1 VEFIAGPGTA
11 GAWLFAQ
18 GDVLVAKVN
27 GTGATLIL
35 TSVRDSKGEVL
46 SIEVERLE
54 SRTEAQTDSQ
64 ADAAAAPVTALR
76 EPELRAPAAA
86 ASDDFTVPLLIKTHI
101 RSRGDMSFSDAPWAG
116 RVGPGLWIE
125 SFSIRPLEHLMPKDI
140 EYKGLTGTGFETPW
154 QSSEQFCGTKGISMP
169 LVGFAVRL
177 KPGPEASAFDC
188 EYSGYYRSGAT
199 AGPFRNGAPCR
210 SALANDPLEGM
221 QIRITKRPKAAGAPR
236 KAGADRPAP
245 KTPTFGR
252 YREDDAKPKAER
264 NVRPAGRPKNR
275 AI

>member
-1 VEFIAGPGTA
+1 M
-11 GAWLFAQ
+11 
-18 GDVLVAKVN
+18 
-27 GTGATLIL
+27 
-35 TSVRDSKGEVL
+35 
-46 SIEVERLE
+46 
-54 SRTEAQTDSQ
+54 
-64 ADAAAAPVTALR
+64 R
-76 EPELRAPAAA
+76 EPEVRAPAAITA
-86 ASDDFTVPLLIKTHI
+86 AADGDGLTVPLQIKTHI

-125 SFSIRPLEHLMPKDI
+125 SFSIRPLEHLAAKDI

-177 KPGPEASAFDC
+177 KPGPEGSAFDC

-221 QIRITKRPKAAGAPR
+221 QIRITRRPKAAGVPR
-236 KAGADRPAP
+236 KAEVERPVVKA
-245 KTPTFGR
+245 PTFGR
-252 YREDDAKPKAER
+252 YRDGASEPKPKAER
-264 NVRPAGRPKNR
+264 EVRPAATRPKNR
-275 AI
+275 IV